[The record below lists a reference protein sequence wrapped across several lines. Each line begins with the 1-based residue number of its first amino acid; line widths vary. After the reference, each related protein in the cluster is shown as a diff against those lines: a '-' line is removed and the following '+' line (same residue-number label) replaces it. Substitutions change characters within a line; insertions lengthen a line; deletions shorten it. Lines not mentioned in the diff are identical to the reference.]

1 MDTYEKEAQDF
12 CDKYDVKVK
21 FEYAG
26 YTYHF
31 SGDTEKRDTYDVTIT
46 RGDNSFRLKFGD
58 SLNNSNLKAKY
69 ELLQKGFGQY
79 IRSNDKGARNFCR
92 RNFSCSIK
100 DLNKGKRQN
109 PSAYSIL
116 SCLTK
121 YDPYSYEDFCSDYGY
136 NGSEESLTIYH
147 AVQKE
152 FQNVE
157 KMFSDCMEE
166 LYEIA

>member
-1 MDTYEKEAQDF
+1 MNYEKQADDF
-12 CDKYDVKVK
+12 CKKYDVKVK

-46 RGDNSFRLKFGD
+46 RGEKSFRLKYGD

-69 ELLQKGFGQY
+69 TKLQKAYGFY
-79 IRSNDKGARNFCR
+79 VPSNDKGAQNFCR
-92 RNFSCSIK
+92 KMFSCSIK

-109 PSAYSIL
+109 PSAYDVL
-116 SCLTK
+116 ACLIK
-121 YDPYSYEDFCSDYGY
+121 HDPYSYEDFCSDYGY
-136 NGSEESLTIYH
+136 KGSEESLTIYH

-157 KMFSDCMEE
+157 MLFSDCLDE
-166 LYEIA
+166 LSEIA